1 MMDDLRVRF
10 APSPTGYLHV
20 GGARTA
26 LFNWLLAR
34 KYGGK
39 FLLRIEDTD
48 RERSTPEAV
57 QTILDGLTWLGLHW
71 DEGPFFQTE
80 NLAAHRAAASRLLE
94 SGWAYRCYCSK
105 AELDARREAARAS
118 GRGSWQYDGRCA
130 HLSPAEQARYEA
142 EGKPFVVRFHVP
154 EDGTT
159 SFEDLIYGSQTV
171 QNENLEDFVLL
182 RSDGQPTYHL
192 SVVVDDI
199 ALNITHV
206 IRGQDHLSNTPK
218 QILLYQALGQPVP
231 RFGHLPLILAP
242 GGQKLSKRKHGA
254 IVAVETYREAGFLPD
269 AFINFLALLGW
280 SPGTEQEFFTR
291 QELIAA
297 FNLEQ
302 INRSNAI
309 FQFNPDD
316 PWNWTDP
323 KALWLNAEHLRA
335 LPLAEL
341 VPQVRE
347 RLQAAGLWPA
357 EAPPERE
364 AWLARAVD
372 LLRARYRTLSDFVTF
387 GRPYFSDEFEYEE
400 KALRKNLGQEPRLRE
415 WLPALADRLAALP
428 EFSLEA
434 LESTVRGYAEERQ
447 VKAGVLINAIRTAV
461 TGQSVGPGLFELCIL
476 LGREAVVRRLRRAA
490 AFMAGLPS

>member
-1 MMDDLRVRF
+1 MENIRVRF

-34 KYGGK
+34 KHKGQ
-39 FLLRIEDTD
+39 FLLRVEDTD
-48 RERSTPEAV
+48 RERSTSEAV
-57 QTILDGLTWLGLHW
+57 QTILDGLSWLGLHW
-71 DEGPFFQTE
+71 DEGPFFQTD
-80 NLAAHRAAASRLLE
+80 NLTAHRAAANRLLE
-94 SGWAYRCYCSK
+94 SGWAYRCYCTK
-105 AELDARREAARAS
+105 AELEARREAAKAA
-118 GRGSWQYDGRCA
+118 GCTSWQYDGRCC
-130 HLSPAEQARYEA
+130 HLSPADQARYEA
-142 EGKPFVVRFHVP
+142 EGRPFAVRFRVP
-154 EDGTT
+154 AEGTT
-159 SFEDLIYGSQTV
+159 SFDDLVYGPQTV
-171 QNENLEDFVLL
+171 QNKNLEDFVLL

-199 ALNITHV
+199 AMEITYV

-280 SPGTEQEFFTR
+280 SPGTEQEFFSR
-291 QELIAA
+291 EELIAA

-309 FQFNPDD
+309 FQFNSND

-335 LPLAEL
+335 MPLTAL
-341 VPQVRE
+341 VPLVQE
-347 RLQAAGLWPA
+347 RLQKAGLWPPQ
-357 EAPPERE
+357 APPERQ
-364 AWLARAVD
+364 AWLAQAVD

-387 GRPYFSDEFEYEE
+387 GRPYFSDDFEYEE
-400 KALRKNLGQEPRLRE
+400 KAFRKNLAPETGLRE

-434 LESTVRGYAEERQ
+434 LEATVRSYAEELHL
-447 VKAGVLINAIRTAV
+447 KAGVLINAIRTAV
-461 TGQSVGPGLFELCIL
+461 TGQSVGPSLFELCLL
-476 LGREAVVRRLRRAA
+476 LGRETVVRRLRKAA
-490 AFMAGLPS
+490 DSLVS

>member
-1 MMDDLRVRF
+1 MEHLRVRF

-34 KYGGK
+34 KYGGQ

-48 RERSTPEAV
+48 RERSTPQAV

-80 NLAAHRAAASRLLE
+80 NLAAHREAANRLLE

-105 AELDARREAARAS
+105 AELDARREAARAA
-118 GRGSWQYDGRCA
+118 GRGSWQYDGRCS
-130 HLSPAEQARYEA
+130 HLSAAERARYEA
-142 EGKPFVVRFHVP
+142 AGQPFVVRFRVP
-154 EDGTT
+154 EAGVT
-159 SFEDLIYGSQTV
+159 SFEDLVYGPQTV
-171 QNENLEDFVLL
+171 HHENLEDFVLL

-218 QILLYQALGQPVP
+218 QILLYQALGHPVP

-309 FQFNPDD
+309 FQFNPED

-347 RLQAAGLWPA
+347 RLQAAGLWPDP
-357 EAPPERE
+357 APPERE
-364 AWLARAVD
+364 AWLAQAVD
-372 LLRARYRTLSDFVTF
+372 LLRARYRTLGDFVTF
-387 GRPYFSDEFEYEE
+387 GRPYFSDDFEYEE
-400 KALRKNLGQEPRLRE
+400 KARRQNLGSEPRLRQ

-428 EFSLEA
+428 EFSVEA
-434 LESTVRGYAEERQ
+434 LEAAVRGYAAELA

-461 TGQSVGPGLFELCIL
+461 TGQSVGPGLFELCVL
-476 LGREAVVRRLRRAA
+476 LGREVVVRRLRRAA
-490 AFMAGLPS
+490 AFIADEKP